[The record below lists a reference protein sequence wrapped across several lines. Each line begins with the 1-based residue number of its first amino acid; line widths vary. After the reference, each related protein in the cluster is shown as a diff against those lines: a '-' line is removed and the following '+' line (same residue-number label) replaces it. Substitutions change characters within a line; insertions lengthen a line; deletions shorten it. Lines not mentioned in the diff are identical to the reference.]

1 MKIFTS
7 FKTSTKTVLLTLA
20 LLAISSQECY
30 AFWMKITENM
40 DVSVYAD
47 TGTIV
52 RIGRNK
58 RMDVLYDLRN
68 TDSSGQRSIRS
79 FEEFDCDT
87 AMAKSLNAVGYS
99 DRMGTGKVVRSMDY
113 SSEWIPAKNNRNEQ
127 QLLYSVC
134 AW

>member
-1 MKIFTS
+1 MKNFKS
-7 FKTSTKTVLLTLA
+7 FKISSKAVVLTLA
-20 LLAISSQECY
+20 LLAIASQECF

-68 TDSSGQRSIRS
+68 ADSSGQRSIRS
-79 FEEFDCDT
+79 FE
-87 AMAKSLNAVGYS
+87 
-99 DRMGTGKVVRSMDY
+99 
-113 SSEWIPAKNNRNEQ
+113 
-127 QLLYSVC
+127 
-134 AW
+134 